1 MMLAVMCIMG
11 LFTAC
16 GNAEDTIDE
25 GGEKASDEKPE
36 KMVILMSSE
45 GTAPMEHAVKTF
57 EEETGIKIEL
67 ISEAYDNI
75 TKL

>member
-1 MMLAVMCIMG
+1 MKKRLLSMMLAVMCIMG

-45 GTAPMEHAVKTF
+45 GTAPMEHT
-57 EEETGIKIEL
+57 TIC
-67 ISEAYDNI
+67 I